1 MVRAAGLRPDEAAP
15 WQDSTPET
23 RVNKKMLK
31 AVTAT
36 GMALC
41 AFGAMAADPYP
52 SQPIKWV
59 VPFPPGGAM
68 DSMARTLGE
77 KLSTS
82 MKQPVIIEN
91 RPGAG
96 GSIGSGLVAKAAPDG
111 HTIMIVSIGQ
121 AVNPSIYPK
130 LPYDATKDFEPVSLV
145 GIVPNMLVA
154 HPSVKA
160 SNVKELIALAKAQP
174 GKITYASAGNGTTVH
189 LAAEL
194 FNSMAGVDL
203 MHVPY
208 KGSAPAVTDLM
219 GGQVDVMFD
228 SLSSAKPYVESGKLK
243 ALAVTTTKRSKA
255 FPNVPTIAESG
266 LPGYELCGWYAVF
279 VPGKTPKPIVDR
291 LHAELVKALKQDDV
305 RARFALIGA
314 EPVGSSPQELAAT
327 LKTETARWEKIVRDR
342 HIKAD

>member
-1 MVRAAGLRPDEAAP
+1 MK
-15 WQDSTPET
+15 QTIF
-23 RVNKKMLK
+23 K
-31 AVTAT
+31 AVTVA
-36 GMALC
+36 GLMLC
-41 AFGAMAADPYP
+41 AFSAAASDTYP
-52 SQPIKWV
+52 SKPIKWV

-77 KLSTS
+77 KLSAS

-96 GSIGSGLVAKAAPDG
+96 GAIGSGIVAKSAPDG
-111 HTIMIVSIGQ
+111 LTMMIVSIGH

-130 LPYDATKDFEPVSLV
+130 LQYDATKDFEPVSLV
-145 GIVPNMLVA
+145 GIVPNILVA

-160 SNVKELIALAKAQP
+160 NNVKELIALAKAQP

-194 FNSMAGVDL
+194 FNSMAGVDI

-219 GGQVDVMFD
+219 GGQVDIMFD

-243 ALAVTTTKRSKA
+243 ALAVTTTKRSSV
-255 FPNVPTIAESG
+255 FPNVPTVAEAG
-266 LPGYELCGWYAVF
+266 LPGYELSGWYAVF
-279 VPGKTPKPIVDR
+279 VPGNTPKPIVDR
-291 LHAELVKALKQDDV
+291 LNAELVKALKLPDV

-314 EPVGSSPQELAAT
+314 EPVGSSPQELANT
-327 LKTETARWEKIVRDR
+327 LKTETVRWAKIVRER
-342 HIKAD
+342 NIKAD

>member
-1 MVRAAGLRPDEAAP
+1 MNKNIPRAVALTGL
-15 WQDSTPET
+15 
-23 RVNKKMLK
+23 V
-31 AVTAT
+31 
-36 GMALC
+36 LC
-41 AFGAMAADPYP
+41 AVGAQAADPYP
-52 SQPIKWV
+52 NKPIKWI

-82 MKQPVIIEN
+82 MKQPVIVEN

-96 GSIGSGLVAKAAPDG
+96 GTIGSNLVAKAAPDG
-111 HTIMIVSIGQ
+111 QTIMIVSIGQ

-130 LPYDATKDFEPVSLV
+130 LPYDSVKDFEPVSLV
-145 GIVPNMLVA
+145 GIVPNILVA

-160 SNVKELIALAKAQP
+160 NNVKELIALAKAQP

-219 GGQVDVMFD
+219 GGQVDIMFD
-228 SLSSAKPYVESGKLK
+228 SLSSAKPYVEAGKLK
-243 ALAVTTTKRSKA
+243 ALAVTTAKRAKA
-255 FPNVPTIAESG
+255 FPNVPTVAESG
-266 LPGYELCGWYAVF
+266 LPGYELSGWYAVF
-279 VPGKTPKPIVDR
+279 VPAKTPKPVVDR

-314 EPVGSSPQELAAT
+314 DPVGSSPQELAAT
-327 LKTETARWEKIVRDR
+327 LKTETARWEKIVRER
-342 HIKAD
+342 NIKAD

>member
-1 MVRAAGLRPDEAAP
+1 MNKNILR
-15 WQDSTPET
+15 
-23 RVNKKMLK
+23 
-31 AVTAT
+31 AVTVT
-36 GMALC
+36 GLALC
-41 AFGAMAADPYP
+41 AFGAKAAAPYP

-121 AVNPSIYPK
+121 AVNPCIYPK

-145 GIVPNMLVA
+145 GIVPNILVA
-154 HPSVKA
+154 HPSIKA
-160 SNVKELIALAKAQP
+160 NNVKELIALAKAQP
-174 GKITYASAGNGTTVH
+174 GKITDASAGNRTTVH

-194 FNSMAGVDL
+194 FNSMAGVDI

-219 GGQVDVMFD
+219 GGQVDIMFD

-266 LPGYELCGWYAVF
+266 LPGYELSGWYAVF

-291 LHAELVKALKQDDV
+291 LDSELVKALKQDDV
-305 RARFALIGA
+305 RTRFALIGA

-327 LKTETARWEKIVRDR
+327 LKTETARWEKIVRER
-342 HIKAD
+342 GIKAD